1 MFQTAY
7 DNYYCKEL
15 NKLDLFSGFTRYIL
29 YQNGDHSF

>member
-7 DNYYCKEL
+7 DNYCKEL

-29 YQNGDHSF
+29 YQNGDRSF